1 MGSSVVARLSGGAG
15 VAWMVAGFGAKVAR
29 SAKTPTGA
37 RAGMSARTPYIGS
50 SVVAGLS
57 GRAVMA
63 WLVAGF
69 WSWVSGVA
77 GVAAR
82 AMVVARL
89 ERVARRVMAA
99 EMAE

>member
-1 MGSSVVARLSGGAG
+1 

-29 SAKTPTGA
+29 LAKTPTGA

-77 GVAAR
+77 GVAGVAAR